1 MDTSFIPSEDFFP
14 ELKSLYTATNTCS
27 TTWACIAAVAFSGF
41 NVPEAVPLIFECA
54 QRHENVEGKL
64 LVRRIRE
71 ALFKSG
77 LMYGFP
83 KSINGLAALRNVLPE
98 ELQDRTPLRPD
109 PTTQL
114 DETKKKGQVL
124 FDQLYGEK
132 SPTVSNFLEEIH
144 SDLGGDFFM
153 KTIAYGYIY
162 GYTDILSATETSLCI
177 VAGAIVAG
185 TAPQLVDHEAGA
197 RRNGASA
204 DEIEATKR
212 IVVAVAKG
220 CNVRLASE

>member
-83 KSINGLAALRNVLPE
+83 KFEKGLFS
-98 ELQDRTPLRPD
+98 PD

-114 DETKKKGQVL
+114 DETKKKGQAL